1 MSLQVLK
8 SRSAAIFR
16 KADTRIGEWASF
28 IISIPV
34 MFYGISWNGVLFF
47 LSYRTSIGVRYR
59 NFVVFFGRPG
69 SRASCAAR
77 FLRFRGVNLLVS
89 FSLIL
94 TA

>member
-59 NFVVFFGRPG
+59 NFVFFWRPG